1 VRDADLLLVVGAR
14 MGEASTRGYTL
25 VDAPTPRHTLVHVHA
40 ASEELGRVYRPH
52 VAVNASA
59 PSFFAAARALARPT
73 KSPWRSW
80 AEAARS
86 DYLAWSRPVTSPGP
100 VQLSEII
107 AHLRTALPADAI
119 VTNGAGN
126 YTQWLHRF
134 FRYRR
139 YRTQLAPT
147 SGSMGYGL
155 PAAVAA
161 SLMHPDRPVV
171 CLAGDGCFLM
181 HGQELA
187 TAVQHGARPITLLV
201 NNESF
206 GTIRAHQER
215 RYPGRPSATTLRNPD
230 FVAYARAF
238 GAHGESVAETEAFAP
253 AFARARASGR
263 AAVIEI
269 KLDVELL
276 SPSTTLTEIRAAAL
290 ARSRAQKV
298 E

>member
-1 VRDADLLLVVGAR
+1 
-14 MGEASTRGYTL
+14 
-25 VDAPTPRHTLVHVHA
+25 
-40 ASEELGRVYRPH
+40 
-52 VAVNASA
+52 VNASA
-59 PSFFAAARALARPT
+59 PSFFAAARALARP
-73 KSPWRSW
+73 SHVGWRPW
-80 AEAARS
+80 ADAARN
-86 DYLAWSRPVTSPGP
+86 DYLGWSRPVTSPGP

-107 AHLRTALPADAI
+107 AHLRGALPADAI
-119 VTNGAGN
+119 LTNGAGN

-134 FRYRR
+134 FRYRC

-161 SLMHPDRPVV
+161 SLMHPERPVV

-187 TAVQHGARPITLLV
+187 TAVQHGARPITLVV

-238 GAHGESVAETEAFAP
+238 GAHGESVTETAAFPP
-253 AFARARASGR
+253 AFARARASGGP
-263 AAVIEI
+263 AVIEI

-276 SPSTTLTEIRAAAL
+276 SPSATLSEIRAASL
-290 ARSRAQKV
+290 ARTHSRKTDD
-298 E
+298 